1 MIGLEGSGF
10 TICLG
15 LILLL
20 TGIVMYYSKTKITQC
35 EHKVDTM
42 FSLVTSLNDEVTLL
56 RNTVSNL
63 TQQLGSQKRIYHDKE
78 ELVRETNGETD
89 DETEGETEGETDDE
103 SDDDNNNDNVDGT
116 QNLYSNHPYR
126 ELIPATIAEVDD
138 DSASSQSEDD
148 SDENDNSDNSN
159 INNNVNN
166 KNMLLNI
173 DNNAQTDGDIK
184 VVELGE
190 IEDLVVESDDDN
202 NEETGSETSNQT
214 SDDSEEEQIDYSK
227 LQVVALKRLASER
240 KLASN
245 VNKLRKAELIA
256 LLQGN

>member
-63 TQQLGSQKRIYHDKE
+63 TQQLGSQNHIYHDKE
-78 ELVRETNGETD
+78 ELA
-89 DETEGETEGETDDE
+89 DESEDETEGETDDE
-103 SDDDNNNDNVDGT
+103 TDDDDNNNNNDNVNVT

-148 SDENDNSDNSN
+148 SDENDNIDNNN
-159 INNNVNN
+159 INNNVDNNN

-173 DNNAQTDGDIK
+173 DDNAQTDGDIK

-214 SDDSEEEQIDYSK
+214 SDDSEEEQIDYTK

-256 LLQGN
+256 LLQGS

>member
-1 MIGLEGSGF
+1 MLGMIGLEGSGF

-63 TQQLGSQKRIYHDKE
+63 TQQLGNQNHIYHDKK
-78 ELVRETNGETD
+78 ELADESEDETD
-89 DETEGETEGETDDE
+89 DETD
-103 SDDDNNNDNVDGT
+103 DDDNNNGNVDGT

-148 SDENDNSDNSN
+148 SDENDNIDNNN
-159 INNNVNN
+159 INNNVDNNN
-166 KNMLLNI
+166 KNTLLNI
-173 DNNAQTDGDIK
+173 DDNAQTDGDIK

-214 SDDSEEEQIDYSK
+214 SDDSEEEQIDYTK

-256 LLQGN
+256 LLQGS